1 MTLSLKS
8 LKAKPTFFIATI
20 LFAIIIAVLP
30 STAQSEQFSH
40 HAAVILITLVGWST
54 GVLPPFLIALGFFA
68 MVSILDLM
76 PTSLLFSGFG
86 STAVWLIISGFVI
99 GSAISSSGLGK
110 KLASVIAPHITASY
124 SALIFGLIFI
134 ASALGFIMP
143 SSVGRAVVLVPIA
156 MALAD
161 KVGFKGGSNGRLGI
175 ATSLAIACNMPSF
188 AVLPANIPN
197 MIFAGA
203 SETIY
208 SVQFSYLE
216 YLVLHFPVLGI
227 LKMLLLGALVLRMFP
242 DQINLQ
248 PETPSSVEEQTHH
261 ISQQIKTTLLLSIT
275 LLLWI
280 TDSLHGINPAWV
292 GLATAVILLLPKIGV
307 VETKSFNSSV
317 DFGTLV
323 FVSAALG
330 LGALVNYSGL
340 GSAAASLLSHVLIGP
355 GHDFIN
361 FMLLS
366 ITSTLAGLI
375 ATTPGAPTVLTPM
388 AADFAQA
395 TGLSLNAVLMT
406 QVIGFSTVIFP
417 YQVAPLIIA
426 MQLSKEPLN
435 QLMRVTLRLALITLV
450 VLMPLDYLWWQLLGM
465 FA

>member
-1 MTLSLKS
+1 MPFS
-8 LKAKPTFFIATI
+8 LKAKPIFFIATI
-20 LFAIIIAVLP
+20 LFAILIATVP
-30 STAQSEQFSH
+30 NTAQPAQFTS

-68 MVSILDLM
+68 MVSILGLM

-99 GSAISSSGLGK
+99 GSAIARSGLGK
-110 KLASVIAPHITASY
+110 KLASLIAPHITASY
-124 SALIFGLIFI
+124 PALIFGLIFI
-134 ASALGFIMP
+134 ATALGFIMP

-156 MALAD
+156 MALAE
-161 KVGFKGGSNGRLGI
+161 KVGFKSGSNGRLGI

-208 SVQFSYLE
+208 HTHFSYIE
-216 YLVLHFPVLGI
+216 YLALHFPVLGVV
-227 LKMLLLGALVLRMFP
+227 KMVLLGVLTIRLFP
-242 DQINLQ
+242 DQLVIQ
-248 PETPSSVEEQTHH
+248 PDTAEEAEEQIHH
-261 ISQQIKTTLLLSIT
+261 RGLQIKTACLLSLT

-280 TDSLHGINPAWV
+280 TDSIHGINPAWI
-292 GLATAVILLLPKIGV
+292 GLGTSVILLLPKFGV
-307 VETKSFNSSV
+307 VEAKSFNGSV

-340 GSAAASLLSHVLIGP
+340 GSAAAGVLSHVLMGP

-361 FMLLS
+361 FLLLS
-366 ITSTLAGLI
+366 ITSALGGLI
-375 ATTPGAPTVLTPM
+375 ATTPGVPTVLTPM

-406 QVIGFSTVIFP
+406 QVVGFSTVIFP

-426 MQLSKEPLN
+426 MQLSKEPLI
-435 QLMRVTLRLALITLV
+435 QLTRVTIRLALISIV
-450 VLMPLDYLWWQLLGM
+450 VLMPLDYLWWQRLGM
-465 FA
+465 FN